1 MRKNIIAF
9 SIVFIV
15 FAAGIYTGYHF
26 ASNEYRQQVTG
37 LQKQIDRCHEELAK
51 KTARIAEITGNGG

>member
-15 FAAGIYTGYHF
+15 FVAGIYTGYQF
-26 ASNEYRQQVTG
+26 ASNDYQQQISG
-37 LQKQIDRCHEELAK
+37 LQKQIDRCHEQLAK
-51 KTARIAEITGNGG
+51 KTARIAELTGNGG